1 MTPGARPASPG
12 GMKRQ
17 LVLLTAFA
25 ARAAA
30 GEPLA
35 PEGAMALA
43 TANHPVIRT
52 AASGVDA
59 ARADLDLART
69 GWYPRLDLQEDI
81 GRSTNPVFVF
91 AGKLGQEIFGP
102 ADFDPGS
109 LNRPDPFT
117 NAATRVVLRQ
127 SVFDADRTRL
137 GRHAASAGVEAAEFE
152 RARSVDAVAFGAL
165 RAFWDAVLAERALDA
180 ATGGEKAALENA
192 RLTAARV
199 EEGLAVPSDGL
210 QAEVRLAEVRAQRL
224 RAEGA
229 VAASRAALRY
239 ALGVGDDRA
248 FELAPPDVEPE
259 AEPAPVETS
268 QRADLLALEARLRQA
283 EVGETMAKRSW
294 WPVVGLGA
302 QYEWN
307 ADSPFG
313 TDGSNWTVALSAR
326 MPVFDGLETRARAAR
341 ARADRDRLEALRR
354 QATEGALL
362 ETRAASASL
371 RAASGRLTAARG
383 AVELADAALRIVRD
397 RYEEGLA
404 VVVELLSAEA
414 ARTASRAELASAEHD
429 LALAR
434 ASLDFASGRPLAP
447 VAASEGR

>member
-1 MTPGARPASPG
+1 MNRH
-12 GMKRQ
+12 
-17 LVLLTAFA
+17 VLLLSVLA
-25 ARAAA
+25 ASAVSA
-30 GEPLA
+30 GEPLT
-35 PEGAMALA
+35 PEGAVALA
-43 TANHPVIRT
+43 VANHPAIR
-52 AASGVDA
+52 AASGGVDA

-69 GWYPRLDLQEDI
+69 GWYPRVDLQEDV

-102 ADFDPGS
+102 ADFAPAS
-109 LNRPDPFT
+109 LNQPDPFT

-127 SVFDADRTRL
+127 NVFDADRTRL
-137 GRHAASAGVEAAEFE
+137 GKNAASAGVEAAELE
-152 RARSVDAVAFGAL
+152 RARSADAVAFDAI
-165 RAFWDAVLAERALDA
+165 RAFWDAVLAERALEA
-180 ATGGEKAALENA
+180 AVRGEKAAAENA
-192 RLTAARV
+192 RLAGARV
-199 EEGLAVPSDGL
+199 EEGLAVPSARL
-210 QAEVRLAEVRAQRL
+210 QAEVRLAEIRALKL

-239 ALGVGDDRA
+239 ALGVADDRA
-248 FELAPPDVEPE
+248 FDLVPPAVEPE
-259 AEPAPVETS
+259 AEPAPADPAS
-268 QRADLLALEARLRQA
+268 RKDLLALDARLRQA
-283 EVGETMAKRSW
+283 EAGETMARRSW

-307 ADSPFG
+307 ADTPFG
-313 TDGSNWTVALSAR
+313 ADGSNWTVALSAR

-341 ARADRDRLEALRR
+341 ARADRDRLEAMRR

-362 ETRAASASL
+362 ETRAAGASV
-371 RAASGRLTAARG
+371 RVASGRLEAARG
-383 AVELADAALRIVRD
+383 AVDLAQAALRIVRD

-414 ARTASRAELASAEHD
+414 ARTGAQAELASAEHD

-447 VAASEGR
+447 VADSEGR